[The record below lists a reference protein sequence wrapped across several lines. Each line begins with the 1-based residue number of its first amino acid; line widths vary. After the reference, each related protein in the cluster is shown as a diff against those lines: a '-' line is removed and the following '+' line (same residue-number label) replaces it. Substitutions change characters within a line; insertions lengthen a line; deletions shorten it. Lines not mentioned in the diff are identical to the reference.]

1 MVVNFAPMG
10 LFIEWGASPSCATVA
25 DPRPFIERL
34 YAEHRAAL
42 QSFFERRIRSRAS
55 APDLAQEVYVR
66 MLRVSDPSS
75 IRNPAVYLYTVA
87 NNLVKEYA
95 ARDRRQT
102 GGRDIED
109 ARGSEHLEPETAS
122 ALEGELDSRQRIAEL
137 QAILRQLRPKCRAAV
152 VLRFTHELSYREIA
166 THLGVSPQMA
176 RKYVDQALAH
186 CQRHLAPLG

>member
-1 MVVNFAPMG
+1 MAVGKPK
-10 LFIEWGASPSCATVA
+10 PSLV
-25 DPRPFIERL
+25 ERL
-34 YAEHRAAL
+34 FAEHRGAL
-42 QSFFERRIRSRAS
+42 QSFFRRRIRSKAD
-55 APDLAQEVYVR
+55 AADMAQEVYLR
-66 MLRVSDPSS
+66 MLRISNQAAIRDPV
-75 IRNPAVYLYTVA
+75 PYLYTVA
-87 NNLVKEYA
+87 NNLVKEHA

-102 GGRDIED
+102 GGTDLED
-109 ARGSEHLEPETAS
+109 ARASERLEPETAT

-186 CQRHLAPLG
+186 CQRHMAPLG

>member
-42 QSFFERRIRSRAS
+42 QSFFRRRIRSKAS

-66 MLRVSDPSS
+66 MLRVSDPLS

-95 ARDRRQT
+95 ALDRRQAS
-102 GGRDIED
+102 GRSIDD
-109 ARGSEHLEPETAS
+109 ARTSEQLEPETVA
-122 ALEGELDSRQRIAEL
+122 ALEGEVDTRQRIAEL
-137 QAILRQLRPKCRAAV
+137 QVILRQLRPKCRAAV
-152 VLRFTHELSYREIA
+152 VLRFTHELTYREIA
-166 THLGVSPQMA
+166 IHLGVSGEMA
-176 RKYVDQALAH
+176 RKYVDQGLAH
-186 CQRHLAPLG
+186 CQRQIS

>member
-1 MVVNFAPMG
+1 MSISAYGTLYRV
-10 LFIEWGASPSCATVA
+10 GASPSSATVA

-42 QSFFERRIRSRAS
+42 QSFFERRIRSKAS

-66 MLRVSDPSS
+66 MLRVSEPSS

-87 NNLVKEYA
+87 NNLVKEHA
-95 ARDRRQT
+95 VRDRRQT
-102 GGRDIED
+102 GRVED
-109 ARGSEHLEPETAS
+109 ARATEHLEPDTAT

-166 THLGVSPQMA
+166 IHLGISPQMA

-186 CQRHLAPLG
+186 CQRHMAPLG